1 MIVCKFGGSS
11 LADAG
16 RVRACAE
23 ILRADAA
30 RRFAVVSAPGKR
42 FAGDEKITDLLLRA
56 AGGDARALDTALER
70 FAAMAAQLG
79 VNMEGELRRAA
90 AEVPIRG
97 TDYAASRGEYLCAL
111 LLAKYLGWAFVDAA
125 EVICLRAGRDD
136 VEESCARLLRRLK
149 PLRNAVIPGFYGA
162 DAAGGIRTFPRGG
175 SDITGALVAAALGAR
190 LYENWTDVDG
200 LRSADPQLVEGT
212 VRVPTI
218 SYRQMRLLS
227 RMGAQVLHPDSLFP
241 VMRAGI
247 PTALKDS
254 FHPERPGTLV
264 RAGKG
269 TRVPCVSGRTL
280 RSGEALLAALCPDA
294 FAACGA
300 AVEALRGAGI
310 QPRGLEARRDQLLL
324 RVRGRCLSDGL
335 RALHRA
341 LVVEG
346 RAQAKAGPVPG

>member
-1 MIVCKFGGSS
+1 M
-11 LADAG
+11 
-16 RVRACAE
+16 
-23 ILRADAA
+23 
-30 RRFAVVSAPGKR
+30 
-42 FAGDEKITDLLLRA
+42 
-56 AGGDARALDTALER
+56 
-70 FAAMAAQLG
+70 
-79 VNMEGELRRAA
+79 
-90 AEVPIRG
+90 
-97 TDYAASRGEYLCAL
+97 
-111 LLAKYLGWAFVDAA
+111 
-125 EVICLRAGRDD
+125 
-136 VEESCARLLRRLK
+136 
-149 PLRNAVIPGFYGA
+149 
-162 DAAGGIRTFPRGG
+162 
-175 SDITGALVAAALGAR
+175 AAALGAR

-200 LRSADPQLVEGT
+200 LHSADPQLVEGT

-241 VMRAGI
+241 VIRAGI

-254 FHPERPGTLV
+254 FCPERPGTLV

-346 RAQAKAGPVPG
+346 RARAKAGPVPR